1 MLIIITTVIM
11 MIFFLFIFLPLLV
24 LYFPMLL
31 IKTILAPRA
40 QTARL
45 YQLNKKKGE

>member
-11 MIFFLFIFLPLLV
+11 MIFFLFFLPLLV

>member
-1 MLIIITTVIM
+1 MLIIISTVIM
-11 MIFFLFIFLPLLV
+11 MIFFFFLPLLV

-45 YQLNKKKGE
+45 YQLNEKKGE

>member
-11 MIFFLFIFLPLLV
+11 MIFFFLPLLV